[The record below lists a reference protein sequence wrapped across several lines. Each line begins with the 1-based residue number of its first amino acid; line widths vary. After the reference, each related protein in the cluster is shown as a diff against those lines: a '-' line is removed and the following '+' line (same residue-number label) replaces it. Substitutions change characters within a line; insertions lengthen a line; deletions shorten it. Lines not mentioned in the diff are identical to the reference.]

1 MNPAPRFDRLARLY
15 RWMELFSFGPWLMRC
30 RVAFL
35 GELCQRGASV
45 SRALVLGDGDGR
57 FTAQLLAALPA
68 VQVDAVDL
76 SPAMLAELKRHA
88 GLNADRVAAQV
99 ADVRAFVPPS
109 LPYAL
114 FVTHFLLD
122 CLTTEEVRALAAKL
136 RASAA
141 ADALWMVS
149 EFATPEGFYGRFVA
163 WPMVRLLYLA
173 FGLLTGLRTRTLPD
187 HPAALADA
195 GFELAERRA
204 WLGGLLVSELWRVSD
219 VKMRLTCHC
228 RMG

>member
-163 WPMVRLLYLA
+163 
-173 FGLLTGLRTRTLPD
+173 TLPG